1 MASVKV
7 GQALICLH
15 FSIRKRDEP
24 GVLKAPVDG
33 IGFRLRLTPNQGGQR
48 LLGLRI
54 LLRCMI

>member
-1 MASVKV
+1 MASVEV
-7 GQALICLH
+7 GRVLIGLH
-15 FSIRKRDEP
+15 LSICKRDEP
-24 GVLKAPVDG
+24 GVLKAPVDE